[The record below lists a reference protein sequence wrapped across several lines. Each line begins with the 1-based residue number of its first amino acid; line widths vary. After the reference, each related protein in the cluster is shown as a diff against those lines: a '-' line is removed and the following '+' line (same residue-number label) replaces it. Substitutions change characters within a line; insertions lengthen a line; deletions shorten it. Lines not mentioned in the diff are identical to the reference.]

1 MSTMKKGK
9 WKPMST
15 IMRLKV
21 ICPSPTKQ
29 GAPDQPVLQTG
40 TLTSVGDAKEIS

>member
-15 IMRLKV
+15 IMELKV
-21 ICPSPTKQ
+21 ICTSPTKQ
-29 GAPDQPVLQTG
+29 GAPDQPVLQTS
-40 TLTSVGDAKEIS
+40 TLSYVVDA